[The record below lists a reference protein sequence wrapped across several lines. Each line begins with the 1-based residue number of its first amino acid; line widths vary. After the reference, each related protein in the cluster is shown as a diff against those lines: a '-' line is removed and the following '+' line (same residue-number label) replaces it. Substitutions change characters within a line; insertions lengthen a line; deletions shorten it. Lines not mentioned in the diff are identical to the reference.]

1 MAILYDFR
9 KKIIEDTRP
18 PQEEI
23 WRDWSDEVRE
33 VARSNGWNK
42 APATGVSVQLKAMST
57 GAPHARLY
65 DWVHS
70 YDIRAR
76 AFIPFMK
83 TEQIR
88 LKKYSRF
95 RDGRSS
101 ESIRKHADH
110 RRGFPGKS
118 ETAGLQEQVTW

>member
-65 DWVHS
+65 DWVHFHAIHANGA
-70 YDIRAR
+70 DPTDKVL
-76 AFIPFMK
+76 PFLRWQK
-83 TEQIR
+83 Q
-88 LKKYSRF
+88 
-95 RDGRSS
+95 
-101 ESIRKHADH
+101 
-110 RRGFPGKS
+110 
-118 ETAGLQEQVTW
+118 